1 MKAKDK
7 NVIITGGSI
16 GFGKALAEKFLSE
29 GANVSICSRNEQQL
43 FDTKS
48 ELTSKFPSQTILA
61 KKCDVSIEK
70 DVKEFITHSIDVFKT
85 IHVLILNAGVYGP
98 MGPIETVS
106 LDEWKKSIDI
116 NLFGVLLPCRELIP
130 HFKQNEFGKIIV
142 LSGGGATSP
151 MPNLSS
157 YATAKAAV
165 VRLIETLS
173 KELYSY
179 NVDVNAIAPG
189 ALSTRMMEQVI
200 NAGPEIVGDE
210 FFKKN
215 QNWKQNGATPME
227 LGTNLAVY
235 LSSSNSDGIT
245 GKLISAQWDDWK
257 NFESHLD
264 DLQNTDIYTLRRIV
278 PEDRNKEWN

>member
-1 MKAKDK
+1 MKTKDK
-7 NVIITGGSI
+7 NVIITGGTV

-43 FDTKS
+43 FDTQS
-48 ELTSKFPSQTILA
+48 ELLSKFPNQIILV

-70 DVKEFITHSIDVFKT
+70 DVKEFISYSLDTFKT

-106 LDEWKKSIDI
+106 LDEWRKSIDI

-130 HFKQNEFGKIIV
+130 HFKQNKYGKIIV
-142 LSGGGATSP
+142 LSGGGATNP

-165 VRLIETLS
+165 VRLVETLS
-173 KELYSY
+173 KELSSY
-179 NVDVNAIAPG
+179 NVDINAIAPG
-189 ALSTRMMEQVI
+189 AMSTRMIEQVI
-200 NAGPEIVGDE
+200 DAGPEIVGDE

-215 QNWKQNGATPME
+215 QNWKQNGATSME
-227 LGTNLAVY
+227 LGTNLTVY
-235 LSSSNSDGIT
+235 LSSDDSNGVT

-257 NFESHLD
+257 NFGNHLD
-264 DLQNTDIYTLRRIV
+264 DLQNSDIYTIRRIV
-278 PEDRNKEWN
+278 LEDRNKKWN